1 MSISK
6 ISIEQLRRMED
17 QEGLVL
23 QGCGGPLQEWLDGIN
38 DLLTEEG
45 ILKNG
50 TRFEN
55 ISTFQ
60 KDGATCLLFPFTE
73 DVQLDMGKLIGWR
86 LQTHPNFGSTWLSDY
101 VPNKLGGFIQEGEHV
116 EEMDMQMQ

>member
-6 ISIEQLRRMED
+6 ITIDELRRMED

-23 QGCGGPLQEWLDGIN
+23 QGCGGSLQKWLDGIN

-45 ILKNG
+45 ILQNG

-60 KDGATCLLFPFTE
+60 RDGTTCLLFPFTE
-73 DVQLDMGKLIGWR
+73 DVQLDMEKFPVWR
-86 LQTHPNFGSTWLSDY
+86 FQTRTNFGSIWLSD
-101 VPNKLGGFIQEGEHV
+101 
-116 EEMDMQMQ
+116 

>member
-60 KDGATCLLFPFTE
+60 KNGVTCLLFPFTE
-73 DVQLDMGKLIGWR
+73 DVQLDMEKLPVWR
-86 LQTHPNFGSTWLSDY
+86 FQTRTNFGSIWLSDY
-101 VPNKLGGFIQEGEHV
+101 VPNYLGGFIQEVEHA

>member
-6 ISIEQLRRMED
+6 ITIDELRRMED

-23 QGCGGPLQEWLDGIN
+23 QGCGGSLQKWLDGIN

-45 ILKNG
+45 ILQNG

-60 KDGATCLLFPFTE
+60 RDGTTCLLFPFTE
-73 DVQLDMGKLIGWR
+73 DVQLDMEKFPVWR
-86 LQTHPNFGSTWLSDY
+86 FQTRTNFGSIWLSDY
-101 VPNKLGGFIQEGEHV
+101 VPNYLGGFIQEGEQA